1 MCLWPLTPL
10 CRTAWCAGKAACARP
25 SWETLAWRRKYQIT
39 GQSITSVFIM
49 TSINTLR
56 LDKSRSISYIP
67 LLLHFCLI
75 YLSHRICRS
84 KVFINVSRS
93 FSFLFRWDIVTHKE
107 RHITHT
113 KAQSGFSKV
122 CMCAASLLHQNSL
135 FGELFI
141 NTVKRHFKGEEGGM
155 EDRQRLDSQR
165 WCPYVIWCS
174 VVVASLCFLLCVC
187 SCVSFLICGDI
198 YAAYFIHRRLSDQ
211 WSYSHPVLCPS
222 AGSAVTSYLP

>member
-1 MCLWPLTPL
+1 MLKRLYGHLKNLFYSKWKAPDNKILLSHTHLTAVIVMCLWPLTPL

-122 CMCAASLLHQNSL
+122 CMLLPFSTRTHSLGN
-135 FGELFI
+135 
-141 NTVKRHFKGEEGGM
+141 
-155 EDRQRLDSQR
+155 
-165 WCPYVIWCS
+165 
-174 VVVASLCFLLCVC
+174 FLLILRSVI
-187 SCVSFLICGDI
+187 SRGKREGWRTDSGLTHSGGV
-198 YAAYFIHRRLSDQ
+198 HM
-211 WSYSHPVLCPS
+211 
-222 AGSAVTSYLP
+222 